1 MSLRPRKTKAKKRV
15 IDKQFERRMI
25 EADNRRKKR
34 QAEKITILLKEAE
47 AEHKSWKGIVET
59 FILSENP
66 HAEKIARRNAQD
78 WKKIIGW
85 RKKELKQ
92 LRGK

>member
-1 MSLRPRKTKAKKRV
+1 MSLRPRKPKLKR
-15 IDKQFERRMI
+15 DKRFEKRMI

-34 QAEKITILLKEAE
+34 QAAKIAILLKEAE
-47 AEHKSWKGIVET
+47 AEHEDWKKNVEV
-59 FILSENP
+59 FILSENL
-66 HAEKIARRNAQD
+66 HAAKIAKKNVQD

>member
-1 MSLRPRKTKAKKRV
+1 MSLRPRRRKSKKR
-15 IDKQFERRMI
+15 DI
-25 EADNRRKKR
+25 EHEKRLIAADNKRKKK
-34 QAEKITILLKEAE
+34 QAAKIAISLKEAE
-47 AEHKSWKGIVET
+47 AEHKSWKGLVEA
-59 FILSENP
+59 FIESESP
-66 HAEKIARRNAQD
+66 EAERIARKNVKD

>member
-1 MSLRPRKTKAKKRV
+1 MSLRQKTRKSKRDTK
-15 IDKQFERRMI
+15 FEKRMI
-25 EADNRRKKR
+25 EADNRRKKK
-34 QAEKITILLKEAE
+34 QAAEIAISLKEAE
-47 AEHKSWKGIVET
+47 AEYKSWKGLIET
-59 FILSENP
+59 FTESENL
-66 HAEKIARRNAQD
+66 HAAKLARKNAQD